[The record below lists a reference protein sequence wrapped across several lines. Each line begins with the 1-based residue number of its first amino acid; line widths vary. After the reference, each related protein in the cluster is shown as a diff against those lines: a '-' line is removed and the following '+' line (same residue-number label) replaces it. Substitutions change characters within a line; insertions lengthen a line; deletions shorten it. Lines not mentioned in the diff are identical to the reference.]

1 MKNISNTPQSYPKVI
16 FDAPSQIKELVDFFQ
31 ESTVGQSN
39 TQDLGFGFT
48 LPLYYYLRMHK
59 VQCHIRTGIFGKE
72 KLLWIKLVDHPN
84 LIITNS
90 WNQEGEIYI
99 GPLKNEVIISQGCQF
114 NADFAWAFK
123 LWAAALKDQKSLA
136 IHTHSAENQLLYNN
150 IKIASFLNY
159 CQTKLDAENE
169 IASSKIY
176 KRYFEVV
183 DLVVVIYSAIILET
197 FLTILGS

>member
-31 ESTVGQSN
+31 ESTIGQSK

-59 VQCHIRTGIFGKE
+59 VQCHLRTGIFGAE
-72 KLLWIKLVDHPN
+72 KLLWIKLTDYPN

-90 WNQEGEIYI
+90 WNQEGDIYI

-123 LWAAALKDQKSLA
+123 LWAAALKDQKTLA
-136 IHTHSAENQLLYNN
+136 IDGNSSKNQLLIKN
-150 IKIASFLNY
+150 IKIASFLKD
-159 CQTKLDAENE
+159 CQTKFDAD
-169 IASSKIY
+169 IGITSSKIY
-176 KRYFEVV
+176 KRYF
-183 DLVVVIYSAIILET
+183 A
-197 FLTILGS
+197 FLSNID

>member
-16 FDAPSQIKELVDFFQ
+16 FDAPSQIKELVDFFK

-59 VQCHIRTGIFGKE
+59 VQCHLRTGIFGAE
-72 KLLWIKLVDHPN
+72 KLLWIKLTDYPN

-123 LWAAALKDQKSLA
+123 LWAASLKDQKTPTIDRCSE
-136 IHTHSAENQLLYNN
+136 ENHLLVNN
-150 IKIASFLNY
+150 LKIASFLKD

-169 IASSKIY
+169 ITSSKIY
-176 KRYFEVV
+176 ERYFEVLDGV
-183 DLVVVIYSAIILET
+183 
-197 FLTILGS
+197 GG